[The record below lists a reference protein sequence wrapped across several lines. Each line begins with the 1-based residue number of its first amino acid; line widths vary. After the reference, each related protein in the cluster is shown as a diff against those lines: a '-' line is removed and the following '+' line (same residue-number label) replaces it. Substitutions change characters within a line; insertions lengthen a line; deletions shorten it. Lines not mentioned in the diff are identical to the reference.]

1 MNIYKV
7 LSTIIW
13 NKAHL
18 NNYISSKKQFYITE
32 RDKSAKCK
40 KVYLCNLDEKKLFA
54 FKLDI
59 KNKKKISNYFEN
71 GMNLDKG
78 NDAIIFTEIDNQ
90 KYIFIC
96 ELKDGGKNFINQF
109 KSSKSFV
116 EYLLAILRNFYN
128 IKIELKDFKI
138 IFILFSKGVNMSTTK
153 GKYIPIKKDNLLIYK
168 VPCTKSY
175 FYIQSFI

>member
-1 MNIYKV
+1 
-7 LSTIIW
+7 
-13 NKAHL
+13 
-18 NNYISSKKQFYITE
+18 
-32 RDKSAKCK
+32 
-40 KVYLCNLDEKKLFA
+40 
-54 FKLDI
+54 
-59 KNKKKISNYFEN
+59 
-71 GMNLDKG
+71 MNLDKG

-96 ELKDGGKNFINQF
+96 ELKDGGKKFINQF

-138 IFILFSKGVNMSTTK
+138 IFIIFSKDVNIPTTK